1 MTLQHD
7 HVQEALRFD
16 DDEEIRKKSGKSA
29 ARLTLPWLGHAFG
42 GFARAIR
49 RRFTIGW

>member
-16 DDEEIRKKSGKSA
+16 DDGENQKKD
-29 ARLTLPWLGHAFG
+29 LV
-42 GFARAIR
+42 RALLA
-49 RRFTIGW
+49 